1 MDSLP
6 LSVIMPVYNG
16 EKYLE
21 EAIFSVLNQTFTDYE
36 LLIIDDGS
44 TDSSVKIIQSI
55 KDSRIRLVKNDKNRG
70 VAYTRNVGLKEAKGE
85 YLAWMDCDD
94 LIEPNR
100 LQEQINYLRENLEV
114 GICGTALQ
122 RFGEG
127 KPYISKKFLDPQSIK
142 SALLFYNSL
151 LSATTMYRMKMVKE
165 AQLEYDTRL
174 AVAEDYDFF
183 FEASFHF
190 PIKNLDKV
198 LYYYRASESS
208 IMKVYTER
216 RQQLFDFHKIIY
228 AKAFDKLE
236 IPHWDK
242 NFELHY
248 SCASTEV
255 INTFSKLE
263 EVFNWL
269 IYLKN
274 RNSKFKVYEV
284 NSFDRVL
291 ASVFFLV
298 CKKSSQI
305 GLKTYLFYL
314 KNKNLFH
321 TEDSFSEIR
330 LLVRCLIFYKK
341 F

>member
-1 MDSLP
+1 MNLLP

-21 EAIFSVLNQTFTDYE
+21 EAISNVLSQTFTDYE

-44 TDSSVKIIQSI
+44 SDSSVKIIQSI
-55 KDSRIRLVKNDKNRG
+55 KDPRIRLIRNEKNQG

-100 LQEQINYLRENLEV
+100 LEVQINYLRENLEV

-127 KPYISKKFLDPQSIK
+127 KPYISRKFLEPSLIK
-142 SALLFYNSL
+142 AALLFYNSL
-151 LSATTMYRMKMVKE
+151 LSATTMYRMKMIREAKLTYNVK
-165 AQLEYDTRL
+165 L

-183 FEASFHF
+183 YDASFHF
-190 PIKNLDKV
+190 PIKNLDQV

-208 IMKVYTER
+208 IMKVYTDR
-216 RQQLFDFHKIIY
+216 RQQLFDFHKMIY
-228 AKAFDKLE
+228 SKAFDKFD
-236 IPHWDK
+236 IPHLEK

-248 SCASTEV
+248 SCASTEL
-255 INTFSKLE
+255 ISSFSNLK
-263 EVFNWL
+263 EVYDWL

-274 RNSKFKVYEV
+274 KNSKFKIYDE
-284 NSFDRVL
+284 NSFDKVL
-291 ASVFFLV
+291 ASVFFSV
-298 CKKSSQI
+298 CKKSSSI
-305 GLKTYLFYL
+305 GPQTFLFYL
-314 KNKNLFH
+314 NKKK
-321 TEDSFSEIR
+321 SFIADESFPESK
-330 LLVRCLIFYKK
+330 LLLRCLIFYNK

>member
-1 MDSLP
+1 
-6 LSVIMPVYNG
+6 MPVYNG

-21 EAIFSVLNQTFTDYE
+21 EAISNVLRQTFTDYE

-44 TDSSVKIIQSI
+44 TDSSVEIIQSI
-55 KDSRIRLVKNDKNRG
+55 KDPRIRLIRNGKNRG

-100 LQEQINYLRENLEV
+100 LEVQINYLRENLEV

-127 KPYISKKFLDPQSIK
+127 KPYISRKFLEPPLIK
-142 SALLFYNSL
+142 AALLFYNSL
-151 LSATTMYRMKMVKE
+151 LSATTMYRMSMIREAKLTYNVK
-165 AQLEYDTRL
+165 L

-183 FEASFHF
+183 FDASFHF
-190 PIKNLDKV
+190 PIKNLDQV

-208 IMKVYTER
+208 IMKVYTDR

-228 AKAFDKLE
+228 SKAFDKLE
-236 IPHWDK
+236 IPHLEE

-248 SCASTEV
+248 SCASTEL
-255 INTFSKLE
+255 ITSFSNLKE
-263 EVFNWL
+263 IYNWL

-274 RNSKFKVYEV
+274 RNSKFRVYDED
-284 NSFDRVL
+284 SFDKVL

-305 GLKTYLFYL
+305 GLQTFLFYL
-314 KNKNLFH
+314 KNKK
-321 TEDSFSEIR
+321 SFITDESFPESK
-330 LLVRCLIFYKK
+330 LLLRCLIFYNK